1 VSAGV
6 PDVAFHGFFTR
17 KAVGGLSRV
26 GRRAYV
32 FPMAITLWLSAD
44 EENLLERIMRAEG
57 YRNKQEALIRMLRD
71 RAGRLTEGSREDD
84 TAT

>member
-1 VSAGV
+1 
-6 PDVAFHGFFTR
+6 
-17 KAVGGLSRV
+17 
-26 GRRAYV
+26 
-32 FPMAITLWLSAD
+32 MAITLWLSAD